1 MNRSERFSWTRNG
14 CLSKMFR
21 VLERSEQLGV
31 FFTRKMANRSAVPNC
46 SAPFR
51 NGFCNYRSAR
61 SPAYKAG
68 SGTVAGTVVRSS
80 LETI

>member
-1 MNRSERFSWTRNG
+1 MNRSGRFYWTRNG
-14 CLSKMFR
+14 YLSKMFR
-21 VLERSEQLGV
+21 ALERSEQLGV
-31 FFTRKMANRSAVPNC
+31 FFTRKMTNRSAVPYC

-68 SGTVAGTVVRSS
+68 SGTVAGTVIWSS
-80 LETI
+80 WETV